1 MQKQE
6 LRRMLAAAG
15 FATASAVAP
24 LSASAAPIELALVL
38 DASGSISS
46 TNWTL
51 QTQAYANALT
61 GLLPT
66 DGSVA
71 VSVIRFGSSASV
83 VRGLTTIDSA
93 TALSDLAS
101 FFTGLSQ
108 SGNGSSTCISCGI
121 FEANGT
127 FSSDAGRKIIDV
139 STDGGWNTGT
149 NPAGGAGTSGTS
161 AWAVEN
167 GNATVVNAIGIGI
180 TPNFA
185 YGPNSFNMTAPNFA
199 AFEESLTLKLQREI
213 GQVPV
218 PGGLALIGIG
228 LVGIAVSRRKARG

>member
-1 MQKQE
+1 AALQDGRNAVDRLDSRPPARNAGRAKYVVDQIFVRICLELACFVHRRASPGKACQAQEEIVQKQE

-71 VSVIRFGSSASV
+71 V
-83 VRGLTTIDSA
+83 
-93 TALSDLAS
+93 
-101 FFTGLSQ
+101 
-108 SGNGSSTCISCGI
+108 
-121 FEANGT
+121 
-127 FSSDAGRKIIDV
+127 
-139 STDGGWNTGT
+139 
-149 NPAGGAGTSGTS
+149 
-161 AWAVEN
+161 
-167 GNATVVNAIGIGI
+167 
-180 TPNFA
+180 
-185 YGPNSFNMTAPNFA
+185 
-199 AFEESLTLKLQREI
+199 
-213 GQVPV
+213 
-218 PGGLALIGIG
+218 
-228 LVGIAVSRRKARG
+228 